1 MKTSTIFTSFFQNKS
16 QNIEENIKLISK
28 DINFPILFKIYQ
40 KSFISYYSSQL
51 NIYFQNIISQNILYC
66 QYCVNNINFPLKK
79 CIENHNISNLIFS
92 FDSFFQF
99 FEDVINTEQIINQKF
114 KHLNLAIKDFSLSQE
129 LSYSYVSQISSLIK
143 LRLYVLIEKFKKE
156 KNLNDIN
163 IIISSNIKLILKNLK
178 LYDIYQNILKNFII
192 DEININ
198 LNPYISIHNRS
209 IIREMIDLFNN
220 YYLEW
225 AYLNDTL
232 LNNMKI
238 NNADKEIYKSK
249 FINYIKKHFIDIKIN
264 KFFEIISNYPDSN
277 QTIYDIKYC
286 FSNFNKNKFINTIKN
301 QLENRLLTPGISTR
315 LIIEIFIRIIKI
327 MKTIES
333 SGYLLEKISKPIKE
347 YLRNRKDTMQWIVTT
362 ILSEDDNNLIED
374 MSKAYV
380 RNIQSLDYDYM
391 SSDDEPENWEP
402 IRNIKEINNTN
413 INNNN
418 INNNNISETKKN
430 KSDIISTL
438 VNVFGSPEKFM
449 EQYKRMLSER
459 KVTNNKFSIENEI
472 KNLELLKIKFGEN
485 LLNSCDVIIKDIKES
500 KKLNS
505 NELKNNL
512 IDCLIIN
519 KNYWPF
525 LSNNKFEINNIN
537 PDLDINNTKFKN
549 FLNDFKDS
557 IASFKQKFTQKN
569 FSRNL
574 NFYSN
579 VGYVNLTLF
588 FKNGEFNFIVTPLSA
603 MIIKMFDEEN
613 KNFFKLFNID
623 YIANVLQADIEDVKK
638 SINFWVIKGV
648 LNEVYNN
655 NDINNNSVYYEPNEN
670 FKNVEQNEDVI
681 IEEDINYF
689 EYPVENSN
697 SKLLENSILSII
709 RSSGAKNFEQ
719 LYKNLSVSY
728 QFEISEIKLKDLLGK
743 MTLEQKIFKE
753 GENYKLIN

>member
-114 KHLNLAIKDFSLSQE
+114 KQFNLAIKDFSLSQE

-156 KNLNDIN
+156 KILNDIN

-286 FSNFNKNKFINTIKN
+286 FSNFNKDKFINTIKN

-413 INNNN
+413 NNNN

-537 PDLDINNTKFKN
+537 PDLDINNTKFKK

-655 NDINNNSVYYEPNEN
+655 NDNNNNSVYYEPNEN

>member
-1 MKTSTIFTSFFQNKS
+1 
-16 QNIEENIKLISK
+16 
-28 DINFPILFKIYQ
+28 
-40 KSFISYYSSQL
+40 
-51 NIYFQNIISQNILYC
+51 
-66 QYCVNNINFPLKK
+66 
-79 CIENHNISNLIFS
+79 
-92 FDSFFQF
+92 
-99 FEDVINTEQIINQKF
+99 
-114 KHLNLAIKDFSLSQE
+114 
-129 LSYSYVSQISSLIK
+129 
-143 LRLYVLIEKFKKE
+143 
-156 KNLNDIN
+156 
-163 IIISSNIKLILKNLK
+163 
-178 LYDIYQNILKNFII
+178 
-192 DEININ
+192 
-198 LNPYISIHNRS
+198 
-209 IIREMIDLFNN
+209 
-220 YYLEW
+220 
-225 AYLNDTL
+225 
-232 LNNMKI
+232 
-238 NNADKEIYKSK
+238 
-249 FINYIKKHFIDIKIN
+249 
-264 KFFEIISNYPDSN
+264 
-277 QTIYDIKYC
+277 
-286 FSNFNKNKFINTIKN
+286 
-301 QLENRLLTPGISTR
+301 
-315 LIIEIFIRIIKI
+315 
-327 MKTIES
+327 
-333 SGYLLEKISKPIKE
+333 
-347 YLRNRKDTMQWIVTT
+347 
-362 ILSEDDNNLIED
+362 
-374 MSKAYV
+374 
-380 RNIQSLDYDYM
+380 
-391 SSDDEPENWEP
+391 
-402 IRNIKEINNTN
+402 
-413 INNNN
+413 
-418 INNNNISETKKN
+418 
-430 KSDIISTL
+430 
-438 VNVFGSPEKFM
+438 M

>member
-1 MKTSTIFTSFFQNKS
+1 
-16 QNIEENIKLISK
+16 
-28 DINFPILFKIYQ
+28 
-40 KSFISYYSSQL
+40 
-51 NIYFQNIISQNILYC
+51 
-66 QYCVNNINFPLKK
+66 
-79 CIENHNISNLIFS
+79 
-92 FDSFFQF
+92 
-99 FEDVINTEQIINQKF
+99 
-114 KHLNLAIKDFSLSQE
+114 
-129 LSYSYVSQISSLIK
+129 
-143 LRLYVLIEKFKKE
+143 
-156 KNLNDIN
+156 
-163 IIISSNIKLILKNLK
+163 
-178 LYDIYQNILKNFII
+178 
-192 DEININ
+192 
-198 LNPYISIHNRS
+198 
-209 IIREMIDLFNN
+209 
-220 YYLEW
+220 
-225 AYLNDTL
+225 
-232 LNNMKI
+232 
-238 NNADKEIYKSK
+238 
-249 FINYIKKHFIDIKIN
+249 
-264 KFFEIISNYPDSN
+264 
-277 QTIYDIKYC
+277 
-286 FSNFNKNKFINTIKN
+286 
-301 QLENRLLTPGISTR
+301 
-315 LIIEIFIRIIKI
+315 
-327 MKTIES
+327 
-333 SGYLLEKISKPIKE
+333 
-347 YLRNRKDTMQWIVTT
+347 
-362 ILSEDDNNLIED
+362 
-374 MSKAYV
+374 
-380 RNIQSLDYDYM
+380 
-391 SSDDEPENWEP
+391 
-402 IRNIKEINNTN
+402 
-413 INNNN
+413 
-418 INNNNISETKKN
+418 
-430 KSDIISTL
+430 
-438 VNVFGSPEKFM
+438 
-449 EQYKRMLSER
+449 MLSER

-549 FLNDFKDS
+549 FLSDFKNS
-557 IASFKQKFTQKN
+557 IVSFKQKFTQKN

>member
-1 MKTSTIFTSFFQNKS
+1 
-16 QNIEENIKLISK
+16 
-28 DINFPILFKIYQ
+28 
-40 KSFISYYSSQL
+40 
-51 NIYFQNIISQNILYC
+51 
-66 QYCVNNINFPLKK
+66 
-79 CIENHNISNLIFS
+79 
-92 FDSFFQF
+92 
-99 FEDVINTEQIINQKF
+99 
-114 KHLNLAIKDFSLSQE
+114 
-129 LSYSYVSQISSLIK
+129 
-143 LRLYVLIEKFKKE
+143 
-156 KNLNDIN
+156 
-163 IIISSNIKLILKNLK
+163 
-178 LYDIYQNILKNFII
+178 
-192 DEININ
+192 
-198 LNPYISIHNRS
+198 
-209 IIREMIDLFNN
+209 
-220 YYLEW
+220 
-225 AYLNDTL
+225 
-232 LNNMKI
+232 
-238 NNADKEIYKSK
+238 
-249 FINYIKKHFIDIKIN
+249 
-264 KFFEIISNYPDSN
+264 
-277 QTIYDIKYC
+277 
-286 FSNFNKNKFINTIKN
+286 
-301 QLENRLLTPGISTR
+301 
-315 LIIEIFIRIIKI
+315 

-413 INNNN
+413 NYNINN
-418 INNNNISETKKN
+418 INNNNNNETKKN

-549 FLNDFKDS
+549 FLNEFKNS
-557 IASFKQKFTQKN
+557 IVSFKQKFTQKN

-579 VGYVNLTLF
+579 VGYVNLTLS

-613 KNFFKLFNID
+613 KKFFKLFNTD
-623 YIANVLQADIEDVKK
+623 YIASVLQADIEDVKK

-648 LNEVYNN
+648 LNEVYFKDTN
-655 NDINNNSVYYEPNEN
+655 NDINNTSVYYEPNEN

>member
-1 MKTSTIFTSFFQNKS
+1 
-16 QNIEENIKLISK
+16 
-28 DINFPILFKIYQ
+28 
-40 KSFISYYSSQL
+40 
-51 NIYFQNIISQNILYC
+51 
-66 QYCVNNINFPLKK
+66 
-79 CIENHNISNLIFS
+79 
-92 FDSFFQF
+92 
-99 FEDVINTEQIINQKF
+99 
-114 KHLNLAIKDFSLSQE
+114 
-129 LSYSYVSQISSLIK
+129 
-143 LRLYVLIEKFKKE
+143 
-156 KNLNDIN
+156 
-163 IIISSNIKLILKNLK
+163 
-178 LYDIYQNILKNFII
+178 
-192 DEININ
+192 
-198 LNPYISIHNRS
+198 
-209 IIREMIDLFNN
+209 
-220 YYLEW
+220 
-225 AYLNDTL
+225 
-232 LNNMKI
+232 
-238 NNADKEIYKSK
+238 
-249 FINYIKKHFIDIKIN
+249 
-264 KFFEIISNYPDSN
+264 
-277 QTIYDIKYC
+277 
-286 FSNFNKNKFINTIKN
+286 
-301 QLENRLLTPGISTR
+301 
-315 LIIEIFIRIIKI
+315 
-327 MKTIES
+327 
-333 SGYLLEKISKPIKE
+333 
-347 YLRNRKDTMQWIVTT
+347 
-362 ILSEDDNNLIED
+362 
-374 MSKAYV
+374 
-380 RNIQSLDYDYM
+380 
-391 SSDDEPENWEP
+391 
-402 IRNIKEINNTN
+402 
-413 INNNN
+413 
-418 INNNNISETKKN
+418 
-430 KSDIISTL
+430 
-438 VNVFGSPEKFM
+438 
-449 EQYKRMLSER
+449 MLSER
-459 KVTNNKFSIENEI
+459 KINDNNFILENEI

-549 FLNDFKDS
+549 FLNEFKDS

-613 KNFFKLFNID
+613 KKYFKIFNID

-719 LYKNLSVSY
+719 LYKN
-728 QFEISEIKLKDLLGK
+728 
-743 MTLEQKIFKE
+743 
-753 GENYKLIN
+753 

>member
-1 MKTSTIFTSFFQNKS
+1 
-16 QNIEENIKLISK
+16 
-28 DINFPILFKIYQ
+28 
-40 KSFISYYSSQL
+40 
-51 NIYFQNIISQNILYC
+51 
-66 QYCVNNINFPLKK
+66 
-79 CIENHNISNLIFS
+79 
-92 FDSFFQF
+92 
-99 FEDVINTEQIINQKF
+99 
-114 KHLNLAIKDFSLSQE
+114 
-129 LSYSYVSQISSLIK
+129 
-143 LRLYVLIEKFKKE
+143 
-156 KNLNDIN
+156 
-163 IIISSNIKLILKNLK
+163 
-178 LYDIYQNILKNFII
+178 
-192 DEININ
+192 
-198 LNPYISIHNRS
+198 
-209 IIREMIDLFNN
+209 
-220 YYLEW
+220 
-225 AYLNDTL
+225 
-232 LNNMKI
+232 MKI
-238 NNADKEIYKSK
+238 NNTDKEIYKSK

-413 INNNN
+413 NNNN

-525 LSNNKFEINNIN
+525 LNNNIFDINDISSVYKEDIPETKYDIFLKEVKEHINNY
-537 PDLDINNTKFKN
+537 KKN
-549 FLNDFKDS
+549 FSK
-557 IASFKQKFTQKN
+557 KN
-569 FSRNL
+569 FSRE
-574 NFYSN
+574 
-579 VGYVNLTLF
+579 LTL
-588 FKNGEFNFIVTPLSA
+588 
-603 MIIKMFDEEN
+603 
-613 KNFFKLFNID
+613 
-623 YIANVLQADIEDVKK
+623 
-638 SINFWVIKGV
+638 
-648 LNEVYNN
+648 
-655 NDINNNSVYYEPNEN
+655 
-670 FKNVEQNEDVI
+670 
-681 IEEDINYF
+681 
-689 EYPVENSN
+689 NSN
-697 SKLLENSILSII
+697 
-709 RSSGAKNFEQ
+709 
-719 LYKNLSVSY
+719 
-728 QFEISEIKLKDLLGK
+728 LG
-743 MTLEQKIFKE
+743 
-753 GENYKLIN
+753 

>member
-40 KSFISYYSSQL
+40 KSFISHYSSQL

-286 FSNFNKNKFINTIKN
+286 FSNFNKDKFINTIKN

-413 INNNN
+413 NNNN

-549 FLNDFKDS
+549 FLNEFKDS

>member
-1 MKTSTIFTSFFQNKS
+1 
-16 QNIEENIKLISK
+16 
-28 DINFPILFKIYQ
+28 
-40 KSFISYYSSQL
+40 
-51 NIYFQNIISQNILYC
+51 
-66 QYCVNNINFPLKK
+66 
-79 CIENHNISNLIFS
+79 
-92 FDSFFQF
+92 
-99 FEDVINTEQIINQKF
+99 
-114 KHLNLAIKDFSLSQE
+114 
-129 LSYSYVSQISSLIK
+129 
-143 LRLYVLIEKFKKE
+143 
-156 KNLNDIN
+156 
-163 IIISSNIKLILKNLK
+163 
-178 LYDIYQNILKNFII
+178 
-192 DEININ
+192 
-198 LNPYISIHNRS
+198 
-209 IIREMIDLFNN
+209 
-220 YYLEW
+220 
-225 AYLNDTL
+225 
-232 LNNMKI
+232 
-238 NNADKEIYKSK
+238 
-249 FINYIKKHFIDIKIN
+249 
-264 KFFEIISNYPDSN
+264 
-277 QTIYDIKYC
+277 
-286 FSNFNKNKFINTIKN
+286 
-301 QLENRLLTPGISTR
+301 
-315 LIIEIFIRIIKI
+315 
-327 MKTIES
+327 
-333 SGYLLEKISKPIKE
+333 
-347 YLRNRKDTMQWIVTT
+347 MQWIVTT

-413 INNNN
+413 NNNN

-485 LLNSCDVIIKDIKES
+485 LLNSCDVNIKDIKES

-549 FLNDFKDS
+549 FLNEFKNS
-557 IASFKQKFTQKN
+557 IVSFKQKFTQKN

-579 VGYVNLTLF
+579 VGYVNLTLS

-613 KNFFKLFNID
+613 KKFFKLFNTD
-623 YIANVLQADIEDVKK
+623 YIASVLQADIEDVKK

-648 LNEVYNN
+648 LNEVYFKDTN
-655 NDINNNSVYYEPNEN
+655 NDINNTSVYYEPNEN

>member
-1 MKTSTIFTSFFQNKS
+1 
-16 QNIEENIKLISK
+16 
-28 DINFPILFKIYQ
+28 
-40 KSFISYYSSQL
+40 
-51 NIYFQNIISQNILYC
+51 
-66 QYCVNNINFPLKK
+66 
-79 CIENHNISNLIFS
+79 
-92 FDSFFQF
+92 
-99 FEDVINTEQIINQKF
+99 
-114 KHLNLAIKDFSLSQE
+114 
-129 LSYSYVSQISSLIK
+129 
-143 LRLYVLIEKFKKE
+143 
-156 KNLNDIN
+156 
-163 IIISSNIKLILKNLK
+163 
-178 LYDIYQNILKNFII
+178 
-192 DEININ
+192 
-198 LNPYISIHNRS
+198 
-209 IIREMIDLFNN
+209 
-220 YYLEW
+220 
-225 AYLNDTL
+225 
-232 LNNMKI
+232 
-238 NNADKEIYKSK
+238 
-249 FINYIKKHFIDIKIN
+249 
-264 KFFEIISNYPDSN
+264 
-277 QTIYDIKYC
+277 
-286 FSNFNKNKFINTIKN
+286 
-301 QLENRLLTPGISTR
+301 
-315 LIIEIFIRIIKI
+315 
-327 MKTIES
+327 
-333 SGYLLEKISKPIKE
+333 
-347 YLRNRKDTMQWIVTT
+347 MQWIVTT

-413 INNNN
+413 NNNN

-549 FLNDFKDS
+549 FLNEFKDS

-588 FKNGEFNFIVTPLSA
+588 FKNGKFNFIVTPLSA

-655 NDINNNSVYYEPNEN
+655 NDFNNNSVYYEPNEN